1 VNVIRSSNSGI
12 DHIALADGWKGE
24 WFPLFPFLPFERLA
38 RPRWPGSTGPPC
50 HLVWVAGA
58 APLAFGL
65 VGSTRRSGSRQDP
78 PDGVEDEVE
87 PKLELVGVV
96 EAGREQLTADTREVR
111 VRIRRYL
118 GDHR

>member
-1 VNVIRSSNSGI
+1 MERGVVPAVPITPIRAVGTASV
-12 DHIALADGWKGE
+12 
-24 WFPLFPFLPFERLA
+24 A
-38 RPRWPGSTGPPC
+38 RVDWPAMSPR
-50 HLVWVAGA
+50 VVAGA
-58 APLAFGL
+58 PLLAFGL
-65 VGSTRRSGSRQDP
+65 VGSSRRSGSRQDP
-78 PDGVEDEVE
+78 PDGVKDEVE

>member
-1 VNVIRSSNSGI
+1 MERGVVPAVPITPIRAVGTASVARVDWPAMSPRVVTG
-12 DHIALADGWKGE
+12 A
-24 WFPLFPFLPFERLA
+24 RL
-38 RPRWPGSTGPPC
+38 
-50 HLVWVAGA
+50 
-58 APLAFGL
+58 LAFGL
-65 VGSTRRSGSRQDP
+65 VGSPRRSGSRQDP

>member
-1 VNVIRSSNSGI
+1 MSVARTRYWCLRQAIRL
-12 DHIALADGWKGE
+12 DMPDGVRCTVDW
-24 WFPLFPFLPFERLA
+24 PA
-38 RPRWPGSTGPPC
+38 MSPR
-50 HLVWVAGA
+50 VVAGA
-58 APLAFGL
+58 PLLAFGL
-65 VGSTRRSGSRQDP
+65 VGSPRRSGSRQDP